1 MHEFRMAAGASVY
14 KQVIAP
20 CGRNRM
26 RWPVLGAIATACV
39 LIAGILFGWAAVSGV
54 EEGAEWRIR
63 DLRFLKSTHDRLQ
76 AELDQHAGDG
86 VEASLRRG
94 QQALLQSMAAIA
106 QEMPDDRIPSDV
118 KPLLVPMPAAPKA
131 DEPAAAP
138 QVSFETAPA
147 GRPADLRTGLDV
159 WRVPEPDLGGLAV
172 PADLRAAFE
181 RPRARRKPKSEKS
194 ATAGKPAAREKPAA
208 GERPTAVEKP
218 APGEK
223 PAAIAAAKE

>member
-1 MHEFRMAAGASVY
+1 VY

-26 RWPVLGAIATACV
+26 RWPVLGAIAAACV
-39 LIAGILFGWAAVSGV
+39 LIAGILFGWAAISGV
-54 EEGAEWRIR
+54 EEGSEWRVR
-63 DLRFLKSTHDRLQ
+63 DLRFLKSAHDRLQ

-118 KPLLVPMPAAPKA
+118 KPLLAPMPAAPKA

-138 QVSFETAPA
+138 QASSAVAPVE
-147 GRPADLRTGLDV
+147 RSADLRTGLDV
-159 WRVPEPDLGGLAV
+159 WRVPAPDLGGLAV

-181 RPRARRKPKSEKS
+181 RPRARRKPKSDKP
-194 ATAGKPAAREKPAA
+194 ATAEKPAVAEKPAAREKPAA
-208 GERPTAVEKP
+208 GERPTA
-218 APGEK
+218 GEK